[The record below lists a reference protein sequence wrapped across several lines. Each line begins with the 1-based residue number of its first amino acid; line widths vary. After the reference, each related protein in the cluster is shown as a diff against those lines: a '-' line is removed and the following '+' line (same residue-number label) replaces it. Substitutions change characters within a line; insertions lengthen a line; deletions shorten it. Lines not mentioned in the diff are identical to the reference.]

1 MHNRGMMAFD
11 EFPVAI
17 SQEKPPAFSIKV
29 VE

>member
-1 MHNRGMMAFD
+1 MMAFD